1 MVLARK
7 TPKCMNRAPSRNL
20 HPREAAEQILR
31 FFVQL
36 KRCLT
41 IAKRNVLLFKPV
53 HLKDVF
59 ATCAFE
65 ILQKIFP
72 QLSSYRT
79 PTDLTV
85 SFPSL
90 QVAVVSVVLSRC
102 CASCQF
108 VCFSKSRPR
117 GKPCFAFFPAESQI
131 TYRISQI
138 KYHGLH
144 IQKSHT
150 SHLVSKN
157 QKRGPWKP
165 GWLWHTLPR
174 HTRENTCS
182 SLWLKVN
189 SCTFLSHSSTS
200 SSFRT
205 KVH

>member
-7 TPKCMNRAPSRNL
+7 TPKCRNRAPSRNL
-20 HPREAAEQILR
+20 PREASEQILR
-31 FFVQL
+31 FYVQL
-36 KRCLT
+36 KRCLLP
-41 IAKRNVLLFKPV
+41 NVLLLKPV
-53 HLKDVF
+53 HLQDVF

-85 SFPSL
+85 FFPSL

-131 TYRISQI
+131 TYHRSNITDYI
-138 KYHGLH
+138 YRNLIHP
-144 IQKSHT
+144 T
-150 SHLVSKN
+150 SFPKT
-157 QKRGPWKP
+157 KRGGP
-165 GWLWHTLPR
+165 GNQVGFWHTLPR
-174 HTRENTCS
+174 HTRGNTCS
-182 SLWLKVN
+182 SFWLKVN
-189 SCTFLSHSSTS
+189 SFTFLSHSSTS

-205 KVH
+205 KLH